1 MQAPRS
7 IDEAK
12 AMLAAEQAKLS
23 SSFHEI
29 IGSRWLMAILAT
41 CCLGFGLHALYAPSW
56 LPSLTDIS
64 FMSWGLPSG
73 VDLGFAGEQGKEALA
88 AAQRQGL
95 STYLQSLAVEKPWL
109 FPAINTGGFAVC
121 FALLVVNM
129 TIMTM
134 RRKFTRG

>member
-7 IDEAK
+7 LDEAK
-12 AMLAAEQAKLS
+12 ALLKAEELKLS
-23 SSFHEI
+23 TSFHQI

-41 CCLGFGLHALYAPSW
+41 FCLGFGVHALYAPTW
-56 LPSLTDIS
+56 LPSLSDVS
-64 FMSWGLPSG
+64 FLSWGLPSG
-73 VDLGFAGEQGKEALA
+73 VDFGVLGDQSKEAVA

-95 STYLQSLAVEKPWL
+95 GVYLQSLASDHPWL
-109 FPAINTGGFAVC
+109 FPAMNTWGFVLSLI
-121 FALLVVNM
+121 LLIVNM